1 MNLPEDKIQQQIHD
15 SVSYRRNNCSDKVV
29 LHFKVRFIQLSKIII
44 TSYKKNRKNLVYNIN
59 LFIFAP
65 WFRQTAQ
72 LRPATKTN
80 KTLDTMELNKEM
92 TAQQSLQIIS
102 ETFNKSR
109 KDILSNSAKYFMLW
123 GALLTVVSLV
133 IYLLWHLSGKPE
145 WNFLWFAMPVVGYP
159 LAALMGK
166 YNKAIPQN
174 EVSKMLGGVWSVF
187 GTFAIALSA
196 IAISL
201 VPMHVTLII
210 VIIMGLAEC
219 MSGVLLKNWPIIIGG
234 FLLGVGGAV
243 FAMLVKDEAQLLIFT
258 LGGVL
263 LLVTGFIMKL
273 QYK

>member
-1 MNLPEDKIQQQIHD
+1 
-15 SVSYRRNNCSDKVV
+15 
-29 LHFKVRFIQLSKIII
+29 
-44 TSYKKNRKNLVYNIN
+44 
-59 LFIFAP
+59 
-65 WFRQTAQ
+65 
-72 LRPATKTN
+72 
-80 KTLDTMELNKEM
+80 M

-123 GALLTVVSLV
+123 GALLTATSLV

-159 LAALMGK
+159 IAAIMGK
-166 YNKAIPQN
+166 YNKAMPQN
-174 EVSKMLGGVWSVF
+174 EVSKMLGSVWTVF
-187 GTFAIALSA
+187 GAFAITLSV
-196 IAISL
+196 IAIFL

-219 MSGVLLKNWPIIIGG
+219 MSGVLLKNWPIIIAG

-243 FAMLVKDEAQLLIFT
+243 FAMLVKSEAQLLIFT